1 MTKYVKLRKCKLSQ
15 DDPCSPP
22 PDSGDHPPPITRA
35 SPHGGGGGGGGDTHK
50 ARRLVEAMHKVIMN
64 REQRRW
70 RKVGGDGFSDDFE
83 KVDGG
88 KQQGPS

>member
-15 DDPCSPP
+15 DDPCSPA
-22 PDSGDHPPPITRA
+22 PDSGDHPPPITRV
-35 SPHGGGGGGGGDTHK
+35 SPHGGGGGDTHK
-50 ARRLVEAMHKVIMN
+50 VRRLVEAMHKVIMN